1 LQEVDISENQELN
14 LTVTEPEDQPPMQAS
29 GDQTQAIA
37 SALAE
42 AFSSTFSPL
51 LNEIIQQNKQLLEEK
66 KKRELFLSAAS
77 PSNLEPKKSIKGA
90 GKTKLRDQG
99 AKKHH
104 FDDSLIELKGPHQE
118 EIQKQKEFIS
128 KTMDIVKDFEEKGAK
143 PKIYGIPANKTE
155 DKKNGKATSNS

>member
-1 LQEVDISENQELN
+1 MKSYNRIS
-14 LTVTEPEDQPPMQAS
+14 
-29 GDQTQAIA
+29 
-37 SALAE
+37 
-42 AFSSTFSPL
+42 
-51 LNEIIQQNKQLLEEK
+51 KYW
-66 KKRELFLSAAS
+66 KKRKKSELFFRAAS

-90 GKTKLRDQG
+90 GKTKLGDPR

-118 EIQKQKEFIS
+118 EIQNQKEFIS
-128 KTMDIVKDFEEKGAK
+128 KTMDVVKDFEEKGAK